1 MTRQGRTR
9 LEKTGQVNTPPKST
23 LLYVFV
29 VYGLQY
35 TSVARDK
42 SQEFKGRRLAKG
54 TISEKIRQ
62 DKKRQGIT
70 RQEKTRLNK
79 TGLDKTTTRQDKTSQ
94 NKTRQDKTR

>member
-1 MTRQGRTR
+1 MTRQDRTR
-9 LEKTGQVNTPPKST
+9 HEKTRQVNTRPKST

-54 TISEKIRQ
+54 TRSEKIRQ
-62 DKKRQGIT
+62 EKRKEDKIR
-70 RQEKTRLNK
+70 
-79 TGLDKTTTRQDKTSQ
+79 
-94 NKTRQDKTR
+94 